1 MEQNE
6 VVVYPDK
13 MNTSDPL
20 SYDDIRG
27 NTSLV
32 KKALQGVMTK
42 DVDFGLIPGCG
53 NKPSLFKPGAEKLML
68 MFKLGCFLKVDD
80 QSEPNETGG
89 IIKYVVRTE
98 IRHIP
103 TGRELGIGVGMCS
116 SAEDK
121 YAWRKAVGDKEYDAT
136 PEEMKRLK
144 WKAGWKDKPEYAV
157 KQVRTNPHDLA
168 NTILKMAAK
177 RSKIDGVLTVTAASD
192 ILAQDLEDRQVDNG
206 QPPIQRA
213 QAKPA
218 SEPNK
223 EEGAQSTIPAGYRE
237 MKSKYDGQCKGCEA
251 AIAVGDTIYYSK
263 EKGTFKHLVCCA

>member
-1 MEQNE
+1 MTEQSE
-6 VVVYPDK
+6 IVVYPDK

-20 SYDDIRG
+20 SYEDIRG

-32 KKALQGVMTK
+32 KQAVAGIMIK
-42 DVDFGLIPGCG
+42 DVDYGVIQGCG
-53 NKPSLFKPGAEKLML
+53 NKPSLFKPGAEKLAL

-80 QSEPNETGG
+80 QSEPSETGG
-89 IIKYVVRTE
+89 IVKYVVRTE

-116 SAEDK
+116 SAEEK
-121 YAWRKAVGDKEYDAT
+121 YAWKKAICKAEFDAT
-136 PEEMKRLK
+136 PDESKRIK
-144 WKAGWKDKPEYAV
+144 YYRDGSIA
-157 KQVRTNPHDLA
+157 QQIRTNPHDLA

-192 ILAQDLEDRQVDNG
+192 ILSQDLEERQVDNG
-206 QPPIQRA
+206 QPAIQRA
-213 QAKPA
+213 TAKA
-218 SEPNK
+218 PNK
-223 EEGAQSTIPAGYRE
+223 EEGGLPAGYRE
-237 MKSKYDGQCKGCEA
+237 MKSKYDGQCKGCEG